1 MGFKIG
7 GNKQGNR
14 PLVTEVDALL
24 LGGEI
29 WRGPKGDKG
38 DKGEK
43 GEPGEA
49 GPQGLPGEPGGR
61 GPQGPAGPQGA
72 RGPKGETGEPGE
84 RGERGPR
91 GEKGETGPVG
101 PQGEK
106 GEKGERGEQGPTGER
121 GPAGPQ
127 GPGAATYVDLDAA
140 GDDRESQRREVWP
153 AIRALEAENEA
164 VVIVRDGGLDHM
176 PLVTRAA
183 GGILRVEAMATDY
196 ARKALRRV
204 TINATFT
211 DCAILTL
218 EIARTEDEL
227 VFRPDMEKADAAA
240 LASAKSYAD
249 SLDAALRSDMEQAD
263 AALGEKV
270 EAETARATAEEAAI
284 RAELTEADAALGE
297 QIATETAR
305 AVTEETRLSGE
316 LAAEASAREAADAAL
331 RADFTEA
338 DSVLQANIDAEAS
351 AREQADGKLET
362 ELKAYADGQVASAK
376 EEITAAY
383 AQADAELNEMLD
395 SVRNG
400 LSQSIDKEIADRTA
414 ADEDLRSKIDRA
426 AADADAGTEALRKE
440 LAEGLAAKVD
450 ANPPVTAGTATKI
463 TYDAKGL
470 VTGGGTLEA
479 ADIPALDASK
489 IATGMLDIARL
500 PQGALERLYI
510 AADETAALALD
521 MQEGDTVQLESTRVM
536 YYCVDAAAG
545 TFGERF
551 REFTAGTA
559 AAAPW
564 AGITGRPDTLAGYGI
579 TDAKTAAEIDEAIS
593 SAVEVEAN
601 RAADAETKIIN
612 DYQAADSSLQTALN
626 TETENRKSAD
636 EALSKAIE
644 SAKSE
649 ITQDIEAEV
658 AARQAA
664 DNTLR
669 TDLTQSIASAKSE
682 LEEEMQTLS
691 DQKLDKNTAITAGT
705 ATKITF
711 DTKGLVTGGADLAA
725 SDIPSLDASKVGS
738 GTFAVARI
746 PDLDASKIATGTLG
760 ADRVPNLSADK
771 IASGV
776 LPVERGGTG
785 ARSLDDV
792 KVGMAGYLVDE
803 TVQTVLSVEDQNGP
817 SLTLAKGS
825 EGIMMYTG
833 SNGELAFWSLSGVE
847 PEMLAGV
854 VDQAPAVT
862 LAVRVDGDRK
872 TDTLLGVEGLQKHF
886 VQLASGN
893 QGTGLT
899 LWAGTEAEYEA
910 IAEKD
915 ADTLYIVTE

>member
-7 GNKQGNR
+7 GNKQGGR

-49 GPQGLPGEPGGR
+49 GPQGLPGEPGER
-61 GPQGPAGPQGA
+61 GPQGPAGPQGE

-106 GEKGERGEQGPTGER
+106 GERGERGEQGLTGER

-127 GPGAATYVDLDAA
+127 GPGAATYVNLDAA
-140 GDDRESQRREVWP
+140 GDDKESQRREVWP

-176 PLVTRAA
+176 ALVARAA
-183 GGILRVEAMATDY
+183 SGILRIEAMATDY

-227 VFRPDMEKADAAA
+227 VFRPDMEEADAAA

-249 SLDAALRSDMEQAD
+249 SLDAALRSDMTEVD
-263 AALGEKV
+263 EALDDKI

-284 RAELTEADAALGE
+284 RADFTKADAALRE
-297 QIATETAR
+297 QIATETER
-305 AVTEETRLSGE
+305 AVAEETRLSGE
-316 LAAEASAREAADAAL
+316 LAAEASAREAADTAL
-331 RADFTEA
+331 RAELTQA

-376 EEITAAY
+376 EEITTAY

-414 ADEDLRSKIDRA
+414 ADEDLRSKIDQA
-426 AADADAGTEALRKE
+426 AADAGAGTEALRKE

-470 VTGGGTLEA
+470 VTGGRALEA

-545 TFGERF
+545 TFRERF
-551 REFTAGTA
+551 REFAAGTA

-564 AGITGRPDTLAGYGI
+564 AGITGKPDTLAGYGI
-579 TDAKTAAEIDEAIS
+579 TDAVTVAQL
-593 SAVEVEAN
+593 
-601 RAADAETKIIN
+601 N
-612 DYQAADSSLQTALN
+612 DG
-626 TETENRKSAD
+626 
-636 EALSKAIE
+636 LSGK
-644 SAKSE
+644 
-649 ITQDIEAEV
+649 QD
-658 AARQAA
+658 
-664 DNTLR
+664 
-669 TDLTQSIASAKSE
+669 
-682 LEEEMQTLS
+682 
-691 DQKLDKNTAITAGT
+691 AIT
-705 ATKITF
+705 
-711 DTKGLVTGGADLAA
+711 
-725 SDIPSLDASKVGS
+725 
-738 GTFAVARI
+738 
-746 PDLDASKIATGTLG
+746 
-760 ADRVPNLSADK
+760 
-771 IASGV
+771 V
-776 LPVERGGTG
+776 LPVEKGGTG
-785 ARSLDDV
+785 R
-792 KVGMAGYLVDE
+792 K
-803 TVQTVLSVEDQNGP
+803 
-817 SLTLAKGS
+817 
-825 EGIMMYTG
+825 
-833 SNGELAFWSLSGVE
+833 SLSDVTVGAALGLVVSDV
-847 PEMLAGV
+847 PDKTLLSIDDDGAFFFQEMLTAAG
-854 VDQAPAVT
+854 
-862 LAVRVDGDRK
+862 
-872 TDTLLGVEGLQKHF
+872 
-886 VQLASGN
+886 
-893 QGTGLT
+893 
-899 LWAGTEAEYEA
+899 GTEAVLQMGVGKADGGFYLFAQGGSRSSELAARYG
-910 IAEKD
+910 AESGIHKADPALVVAVDNNSDIIYGLKGLKREFVKVAEQNNAFGLTIWAGSQEQYDRISDKD
-915 ADTLYIVTE
+915 ANTLYVIQEG

>member
-7 GNKQGNR
+7 GNKQGGR

-49 GPQGLPGEPGGR
+49 GPQGLPGEPGER
-61 GPQGPAGPQGA
+61 GPQGPAGPQGE

-106 GEKGERGEQGPTGER
+106 GERGERGEQGLTGER

-127 GPGAATYVDLDAA
+127 GPGAATYVNLDAA
-140 GDDRESQRREVWP
+140 GDDKESQRREVWP

-176 PLVTRAA
+176 ALVARAA
-183 GGILRVEAMATDY
+183 SGILRIEAMATDY

-227 VFRPDMEKADAAA
+227 VFRPDMEEADAAA

-249 SLDAALRSDMEQAD
+249 SLDAALRSDMTEVD
-263 AALGEKV
+263 EALDDKI
-270 EAETARATAEEAAI
+270 EAETARAKEEEGAI
-284 RAELTEADAALGE
+284 RADFTEADAALRE
-297 QIATETAR
+297 QIATETER
-305 AVTEETRLSGE
+305 AVAEETRLSGE
-316 LAAEASAREAADAAL
+316 LAAEASAREAADTAL
-331 RADFTEA
+331 RAELTQA

-376 EEITAAY
+376 EEITTAY

-414 ADEDLRSKIDRA
+414 ADEDLRSKIDQA
-426 AADADAGTEALRKE
+426 AADADAGTEALREE
-440 LAEGLAAKVD
+440 LAEGLEAKVD
-450 ANPPVTAGTATKI
+450 ANPPLAAGTATKI

-479 ADIPALDASK
+479 TDIPVLDASK

-545 TFGERF
+545 TFRERF
-551 REFTAGTA
+551 REFAAGTA

-564 AGITGRPDTLAGYGI
+564 AGITGKPNTLAGYGI
-579 TDAKTAAEIDEAIS
+579 TDAKTAEEIDEAM
-593 SAVEVEAN
+593 EG
-601 RAADAETKIIN
+601 
-612 DYQAADSSLQTALN
+612 
-626 TETENRKSAD
+626 
-636 EALSKAIE
+636 
-644 SAKSE
+644 
-649 ITQDIEAEV
+649 
-658 AARQAA
+658 
-664 DNTLR
+664 
-669 TDLTQSIASAKSE
+669 
-682 LEEEMQTLS
+682 
-691 DQKLDKNTAITAGT
+691 KLDKPNGDGGKFLTDDGVYRKVSLTN
-705 ATKITF
+705 
-711 DTKGLVTGGADLAA
+711 DTE
-725 SDIPSLDASKVGS
+725 
-738 GTFAVARI
+738 
-746 PDLDASKIATGTLG
+746 
-760 ADRVPNLSADK
+760 
-771 IASGV
+771 GV
-776 LPVERGGTG
+776 LPVSAGGTG
-785 ARSLDDV
+785 KTSLDEV
-792 KVGMAGYLVDE
+792 TVGLAKFLVDDSE
-803 TVQTVLSVEDQNGP
+803 QASLAVEDQDGP
-817 SLTLAKGS
+817 VLLLAKGS
-825 EGIMMYTG
+825 EGIMMCTG
-833 SNGELAFWSLSGVE
+833 SNGELAFWGLSGVS
-847 PEMLAGV
+847 PEMLVGV
-854 VDQAPAVT
+854 VNQAPAIT
-862 LAVRVDGDRK
+862 LAARAGELTQSDTVYGIKHLK
-872 TDTLLGVEGLQKHF
+872 TVFAQVAANTQT
-886 VQLASGN
+886 
-893 QGTGLT
+893 TGLA
-899 LWAGTEAEYEA
+899 LYPCTEEEYNA
-910 IAEKD
+910 IVSKD
-915 ADTLYIVTE
+915 ANTLYIITE